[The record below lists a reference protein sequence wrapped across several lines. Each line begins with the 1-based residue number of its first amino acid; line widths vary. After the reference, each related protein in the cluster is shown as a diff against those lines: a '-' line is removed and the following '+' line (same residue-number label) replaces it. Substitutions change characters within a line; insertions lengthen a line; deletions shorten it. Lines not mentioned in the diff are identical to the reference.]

1 MAAARG
7 GELNTD
13 LEPTA
18 AQKRLEDALAEEFGW
33 AVNPAN
39 REIINTAVTNKAQR
53 LGVAAQD
60 YCQLA
65 ASPSELTALV
75 EETAI
80 GATRF
85 FREPQ
90 QFAYLRLF
98 ILPAL
103 LRQCPPE
110 RQLRLWSAA
119 CSTGEEAYSLAITV
133 NQVLPQTQQEHIEI
147 LATDVRNRALLE
159 ASRARY
165 SAAALTDID
174 EGTRAQFFEPVVA
187 GADDT
192 YQVAQLARR
201 LVVFRRL
208 NLFERAYW
216 RGVAG
221 RFDLILC
228 ANLLKMLSGT
238 AARQLVSN
246 LSGALRQ
253 GGFLMVAPDEA
264 AQIHTSKLSAL
275 PDEPSFFQ
283 KN

>member
-1 MAAARG
+1 M
-7 GELNTD
+7 
-13 LEPTA
+13 EPTSS
-18 AQKRLEDALAEEFGW
+18 QKRLEEALAEEFGW
-33 AVNPAN
+33 ALNPVN
-39 REIINTAVTNKAQR
+39 REIISAAVTNKAQR
-53 LGVAAQD
+53 LGVAPQD

-65 ASPSELTALV
+65 ANPSELTALV
-75 EETAI
+75 EETDI
-80 GATRF
+80 GGTSF

-90 QFAYLRLF
+90 QFAFLRLF

-103 LRQCPPE
+103 LRQCPPD

-119 CSTGEEAYSLAITV
+119 CSTGEEAYSLAISV
-133 NQVLPQTQQEHIEI
+133 NQVQPQTQQNHVEI
-147 LATDVRNRALLE
+147 LATDVRNRALLD

-165 SAAALTDID
+165 PATAMAMAMVDD
-174 EGTRAQFFEPVVA
+174 ATRAQFFELVS
-187 GADDT
+187 GTEDT

-208 NLFERAYW
+208 NLFDRMYW

-246 LSGALRQ
+246 LGGTLRT
-253 GGFLMVAPDEA
+253 GGFLMVAPDEVTL
-264 AQIHTSKLSAL
+264 IHSTKLTAL
-275 PDEPSFFQ
+275 ADEPSFFQ

>member
-1 MAAARG
+1 M
-7 GELNTD
+7 E
-13 LEPTA
+13 E
-18 AQKRLEDALAEEFGW
+18 ALAEEFGW
-33 AVNPAN
+33 TLNTVN
-39 REIINTAVTNKAQR
+39 RDIITTAVTNKAQR
-53 LGVAAQD
+53 LGVTPQD

-65 ASPSELTALV
+65 ANPSELLALV

-80 GATRF
+80 GATSF

-90 QFAYLRLF
+90 QFAFLRLF

-103 LRQCPPE
+103 LRQCPPD

-133 NQVLPQTQQEHIEI
+133 NQVQPQTQQDHVEI

-159 ASRARY
+159 ASRACY
-165 SAAALTDID
+165 PVASLNAVDDA
-174 EGTRAQFFEPVVA
+174 TRVQFFEPVN
-187 GADDT
+187 GAEND
-192 YQVAQLARR
+192 YQVAQRARR

-208 NLFERAYW
+208 NLFDRMYW

-228 ANLLKMLSGT
+228 ANLLKMLSGM

-246 LSGALRQ
+246 LSGALRA
-253 GGFLMVAPDEA
+253 GGYLMVAPDETTL
-264 AQIHTSKLSAL
+264 IHSAKLTAL
-275 PDEPSFFQ
+275 ADEPSFFQ
-283 KN
+283 KS

>member
-1 MAAARG
+1 M
-7 GELNTD
+7 
-13 LEPTA
+13 EPTSS
-18 AQKRLEDALAEEFGW
+18 QKHLEDALAEEFGW
-33 AVNPAN
+33 AVNAAN
-39 REIINTAVTNKAQR
+39 HDIISAAVTNKAQR
-53 LGVAAQD
+53 LGIAAQD

-65 ASPSELTALV
+65 ANPSELLALV

-80 GATRF
+80 GATSF

-90 QFAYLRLF
+90 QFAFLRLF

-103 LRQCPPE
+103 LQQCPPD

-119 CSTGEEAYSLAITV
+119 CSTGDEAYSLAITV
-133 NQVLPQTQQEHIEI
+133 NQVQPQTPQGHVEI

-159 ASRARY
+159 ASRAQY
-165 SAAALTDID
+165 PVTALGTVDD
-174 EGTRAQFFEPVVA
+174 ATRAQFFEPVS
-187 GADDT
+187 GTEDT
-192 YQVAQLARR
+192 YQVAQVARR

-208 NLFERAYW
+208 NLFDRMYW

-246 LSGALRQ
+246 LSGTLRT
-253 GGFLMVAPDEA
+253 GGYLMVAPEETA
-264 AQIHTSKLSAL
+264 LIRTSKLSAL
-275 PDEPSFFQ
+275 ADEPTFFQ

>member
-1 MAAARG
+1 M
-7 GELNTD
+7 
-13 LEPTA
+13 
-18 AQKRLEDALAEEFGW
+18 AEEFGW
-33 AVNPAN
+33 AINAAN
-39 REIINTAVTNKAQR
+39 HAVINDAVINKAQR
-53 LGVAAQD
+53 LGVAAED

-65 ASPSELTALV
+65 ANPSELLALV

-80 GATRF
+80 GATSF
-85 FREPQ
+85 FREPR
-90 QFAYLRLF
+90 QFAFLRLF

-103 LRQCPPE
+103 LRQCPPA

-119 CSTGEEAYSLAITV
+119 CSTGEEAYSLALTV
-133 NQVLPQTQQEHIEI
+133 NQVQPQTPQDHVEI

-165 SAAALTDID
+165 PATALVAVD
-174 EGTRAQFFEPVVA
+174 EATRAQFFEPVS
-187 GADDT
+187 GTGDT
-192 YQVAQLARR
+192 YQVAQMARR

-208 NLFERAYW
+208 NLFDRMFW

-228 ANLLKMLSGT
+228 ANLLTMLSGT

-246 LSGALRQ
+246 LSSALRT
-253 GGFLMVAPDEA
+253 GGFLMVAPDESTL
-264 AQIHTSKLSAL
+264 IHSTKLTAL
-275 PDEPSFFQ
+275 ADEPSFFQ

>member
-1 MAAARG
+1 M
-7 GELNTD
+7 
-13 LEPTA
+13 EPTA
-18 AQKRLEDALAEEFGW
+18 AQKHLEDALTEEFGW
-33 AVNPAN
+33 AVNAAN
-39 REIINTAVTNKAQR
+39 HDIISAAVVNKAKR
-53 LGVAAQD
+53 LSVTPED

-65 ASPSELTALV
+65 ANPSELLALV

-80 GATRF
+80 GATHF

-90 QFAYLRLF
+90 QFAFLRLF

-103 LRQCPPE
+103 LRQCPPD

-133 NQVLPQTQQEHIEI
+133 NQVQPQTQQDHVEI

-165 SAAALTDID
+165 PVTALVAVD
-174 EGTRAQFFEPVVA
+174 EAMHAQFFEPVS

-192 YQVAQLARR
+192 YQVAQMARR

-208 NLFERAYW
+208 NLFDRMYW

-246 LSGALRQ
+246 LAGALRPS
-253 GGFLMVAPDEA
+253 GFLMIAPDETA
-264 AQIHTSKLSAL
+264 LIHSTKLRAL
-275 PDEPSFFQ
+275 IDEPSFFQ

>member
-1 MAAARG
+1 M
-7 GELNTD
+7 
-13 LEPTA
+13 EPTPA
-18 AQKRLEDALAEEFGW
+18 LKRLEEALAEEFGW
-33 AVNPAN
+33 AVNAAN
-39 REIINTAVTNKAQR
+39 HAVISEAVANKAQR
-53 LGVAAQD
+53 LGVEPED

-65 ASPSELTALV
+65 ASPSELLALV
-75 EETAI
+75 EETNI
-80 GATRF
+80 GATGF
-85 FREPQ
+85 FREPH
-90 QFAYLRLF
+90 QFAFLRQF

-103 LRQCPPE
+103 LRQCPPD

-119 CSTGEEAYSLAITV
+119 CSTGEEAYSLALAV
-133 NQVLPQTQQEHIEI
+133 NQIQPQTQQDHAEV

-165 SAAALTDID
+165 PAAALAALD
-174 EGTRAQFFEPVVA
+174 EATRAQFFEPVSSA
-187 GADDT
+187 EDT

-208 NLFERAYW
+208 NLFDRMYW

-221 RFDLILC
+221 RFDLIVC
-228 ANLLKMLSGT
+228 ANLLPMLSGT

-246 LSGALRQ
+246 LSGALRT
-253 GGFLMVAPDEA
+253 GGYLMIAPDETA
-264 AQIHTSKLSAL
+264 LIHSAKLSAL

>member
-1 MAAARG
+1 M
-7 GELNTD
+7 
-13 LEPTA
+13 EPTTS
-18 AQKRLEDALAEEFGW
+18 QKRLEEALAEEFGW
-33 AVNPAN
+33 ALNVAN
-39 REIINTAVTNKAQR
+39 REIISAAVTNKAQR

-65 ASPSELTALV
+65 ANPSELTALV
-75 EETAI
+75 EETDI
-80 GATRF
+80 GATSF

-90 QFAYLRLF
+90 QFAFLRLF
-98 ILPAL
+98 VLPAL
-103 LRQCPPE
+103 LRQCPPD

-133 NQVLPQTQQEHIEI
+133 NQVQPQTQQSHVEI

-165 SAAALTDID
+165 PVAALTNVD
-174 EGTRAQFFEPVVA
+174 EAARAQFFEPASGVA
-187 GADDT
+187 DT
-192 YQVAQLARR
+192 YQVTPLARR

-208 NLFERAYW
+208 NLFDRMYW

-246 LSGALRQ
+246 LGGALRA
-253 GGFLMVAPDEA
+253 GGFLMVAPTEA
-264 AQIHTSKLSAL
+264 TLIHSTKFTAL
-275 PDEPSFFQ
+275 ADEPSFFQ

>member
-1 MAAARG
+1 M
-7 GELNTD
+7 
-13 LEPTA
+13 
-18 AQKRLEDALAEEFGW
+18 AEEFGW
-33 AVNPAN
+33 AVNAAN
-39 REIINTAVTNKAQR
+39 RDVINAAVTNKAQR
-53 LGVAAQD
+53 LGVAAED

-65 ASPSELTALV
+65 LSQSELLALV

-80 GATRF
+80 GATSF

-90 QFAYLRLF
+90 QFAFLRLF

-103 LRQCPPE
+103 LKQCPPD

-133 NQVLPQTQQEHIEI
+133 NQVQPQTQQDHVEV

-165 SAAALTDID
+165 PATALTMVDD
-174 EGTRAQFFEPVVA
+174 DTRAQFFEPVS
-187 GADDT
+187 GAEDI

-208 NLFERAYW
+208 NLFDRMYW
-216 RGVAG
+216 RGVTG
-221 RFDLILC
+221 RCDLIIC
-228 ANLLKMLSGT
+228 ANLLKLLSGT
-238 AARQLVSN
+238 AARQLVAN
-246 LSGALRQ
+246 LAGALRV

-264 AQIHTSKLSAL
+264 SLIHSNKLTAL
-275 PDEPSFFQ
+275 ADEPSFFQ